1 MSTVISISARRRY
14 GFSRVCR
21 VWAMSRADVYRQ
33 RLLAPVPAVPRRR
46 PGPQGAM
53 PDAALVEA
61 IREIL
66 CASPFHGEGYRKV
79 WARLRHKGI
88 RTSKDRVRRLM
99 RENALSAGRS
109 GARALG
115 PRSHDGTIIPEAIDA
130 MWGTDMTATLTT
142 GHGQVAVFVAVDHC
156 SAECVGVH
164 ASARATR
171 HEALEP
177 VRQAVRR
184 SFGAIGR
191 DVATGLRIRHDHGS
205 QYVSGDFQAELKFL
219 GATSSP
225 AFVRAPEGNGCAER
239 FIRTLKE
246 NLLWVRWF
254 ETIED
259 LRLAL
264 LEFQRT
270 YNETWII
277 QRHGYRTPAQVRRD
291 QTEIMQTAA

>member
-1 MSTVISISARRRY
+1 MSRTLSPSASRAY
-14 GFSRVCR
+14 GLALVCR
-21 VWAMSRADVYRQ
+21 SWRMSRATVYRQ
-33 RLLAPVPAVPRRR
+33 RRADPERKRRR
-46 PGPQGAM
+46 PGPEGAM
-53 PDAALVEA
+53 PDAALA
-61 IREIL
+61 NRIRAL
-66 CASPFHGEGYRKV
+66 LAGSPFHGEGYRKV
-79 WARLRHKGI
+79 WARLRFSGV
-88 RTSKDRVRRLM
+88 RTSPRRVLRVM
-99 RENALSAGRS
+99 RAHHLLAHQRP
-109 GARALG
+109 GAPRG
-115 PRSHDGTIIPEAIDA
+115 PRAHDGTITTGRVDE
-130 MWGTDMTATLTT
+130 MWGTDLTT
-142 GHGQVAVFVAVDHC
+142 VMTGEGAAAVFVAVDHC
-156 SAECVGVH
+156 SAECVGIH
-164 ASARATR
+164 ASRQATR

-184 SFGAIGR
+184 SFGAVGQG
-191 DVATGLRIRHDHGS
+191 VAHGLSVRHDHGS
-205 QYVSGDFQAELKFL
+205 QYVSRDFQAELRFL

-264 LEFQRT
+264 LEFQQT

-291 QTEIMQTAA
+291 QTMITQTAA